1 MSARSI
7 SGDLIA
13 ALKRLRLGGLL
24 PTLAERLILAEKE
37 DTPYEDVLL
46 MLLVDEISRRDSTAS
61 IRRADQAGLDPD
73 MVLERWDKSAKVTY
87 DRRVMNELGSL
98 RFVED
103 HRNVV
108 ILGPVGVGKTFLA
121 NALGHLCCRAGF
133 NVRMLRADAL
143 LRLLKQSRMDNSRD
157 AVMTELATVD
167 VLIID
172 DFALEPMSREES
184 RDIYQLFVE
193 RNARLSTVVT
203 SNRDTAEWIAAFD
216 DALLAQSAVDRFKN
230 NAFDLVVDGES
241 YRSRLKPNIEK
252 LPPPP
257 SAPVKKVA
265 VHPRTKAANRPSMT
279 PRTSAPC
286 RGLRGPPGST
296 RPQICG
302 IRSAGLRCPSP
313 GPMILATAGPIPLAS
328 DTLDAFS
335 LDGLPVLDVR
345 SADLVDV
352 PVAERRDEMTVL
364 GVHPA
369 LLALRRLQVTRAELS
384 LEQGRRVV
392 AVLHPLALVAA
403 SAATDLGSHLLL
415 PQHRLFQREPLVLLV
430 PCFQRAGPRIQR
442 AHAHAVARF
451 RFVNACVL
459 GRLAVTVHGPE
470 KSGSFRRLAGS
481 EKIGDRHEIEGVIYV
496 GRWTPMPS

>member
-7 SGDLIA
+7 SADLIA

-24 PTLAERLILAEKE
+24 PTLAERFTLAEKE
-37 DTPYEDVLL
+37 DTPYEDLLL

-61 IRRADQAGLDPD
+61 IRRAEQAGLEPD

-87 DRRVMNELGSL
+87 DRRVMNELVSL

-103 HRNVV
+103 HRNAVV
-108 ILGPVGVGKTFLA
+108 LGPVGVGKTFLA

-133 NVRMLRADAL
+133 NVRLLRADAL
-143 LRLLKQSRMDNSRD
+143 LRWLKQSRMDNSRD

-203 SNRDTAEWIAAFD
+203 SNRDTAEWIATFD

-257 SAPVKKVA
+257 SAPVKKIP
-265 VHPRTKAANRPSMT
+265 VHPRTKAA
-279 PRTSAPC
+279 
-286 RGLRGPPGST
+286 T
-296 RPQICG
+296 R
-302 IRSAGLRCPSP
+302 
-313 GPMILATAGPIPLAS
+313 
-328 DTLDAFS
+328 
-335 LDGLPVLDVR
+335 
-345 SADLVDV
+345 
-352 PVAERRDEMTVL
+352 RR
-364 GVHPA
+364 
-369 LLALRRLQVTRAELS
+369 
-384 LEQGRRVV
+384 
-392 AVLHPLALVAA
+392 
-403 SAATDLGSHLLL
+403 
-415 PQHRLFQREPLVLLV
+415 
-430 PCFQRAGPRIQR
+430 
-442 AHAHAVARF
+442 
-451 RFVNACVL
+451 
-459 GRLAVTVHGPE
+459 
-470 KSGSFRRLAGS
+470 
-481 EKIGDRHEIEGVIYV
+481 
-496 GRWTPMPS
+496 

>member
-7 SGDLIA
+7 GPDLIA

-24 PTLAERLILAEKE
+24 PTLAERLTLAEKE
-37 DTPYEDVLL
+37 DTPYEDLLL

-73 MVLERWDKSAKVTY
+73 MVLERWDKTAKVTY
-87 DRRVMNELGSL
+87 DRRVMNELSSL

-133 NVRMLRADAL
+133 NVRLQRADAL
-143 LRLLKQSRMDNSRD
+143 LRLLKQSRMDNSRE

-184 RDIYQLFVE
+184 RDVYQLFVE

-265 VHPRTKAANRPSMT
+265 VHPRTKAA
-279 PRTSAPC
+279 A
-286 RGLRGPPGST
+286 
-296 RPQICG
+296 
-302 IRSAGLRCPSP
+302 
-313 GPMILATAGPIPLAS
+313 
-328 DTLDAFS
+328 
-335 LDGLPVLDVR
+335 
-345 SADLVDV
+345 
-352 PVAERRDEMTVL
+352 RR
-364 GVHPA
+364 
-369 LLALRRLQVTRAELS
+369 R
-384 LEQGRRVV
+384 
-392 AVLHPLALVAA
+392 
-403 SAATDLGSHLLL
+403 
-415 PQHRLFQREPLVLLV
+415 
-430 PCFQRAGPRIQR
+430 
-442 AHAHAVARF
+442 
-451 RFVNACVL
+451 
-459 GRLAVTVHGPE
+459 
-470 KSGSFRRLAGS
+470 
-481 EKIGDRHEIEGVIYV
+481 
-496 GRWTPMPS
+496 

>member
-7 SGDLIA
+7 SSDLIA

-24 PTLAERLILAEKE
+24 PTLAERFTLAEKE
-37 DTPYEDVLL
+37 DTPYEDLLL

-61 IRRADQAGLDPD
+61 IRRAEQAGLDPD

-87 DRRVMNELGSL
+87 DRRVMNELVSL

-103 HRNVV
+103 HRNAVV
-108 ILGPVGVGKTFLA
+108 LGPVGVGKTFLA

-133 NVRMLRADAL
+133 NVRLLRADTL

-167 VLIID
+167 VLVID

-203 SNRDTAEWIAAFD
+203 SNRDTAEWIATFD

-241 YRSRLKPNIEK
+241 YRSRLKPSIEK

-265 VHPRTKAANRPSMT
+265 VHPRTKAA
-279 PRTSAPC
+279 A
-286 RGLRGPPGST
+286 
-296 RPQICG
+296 
-302 IRSAGLRCPSP
+302 
-313 GPMILATAGPIPLAS
+313 
-328 DTLDAFS
+328 
-335 LDGLPVLDVR
+335 
-345 SADLVDV
+345 
-352 PVAERRDEMTVL
+352 RR
-364 GVHPA
+364 
-369 LLALRRLQVTRAELS
+369 R
-384 LEQGRRVV
+384 
-392 AVLHPLALVAA
+392 
-403 SAATDLGSHLLL
+403 
-415 PQHRLFQREPLVLLV
+415 
-430 PCFQRAGPRIQR
+430 
-442 AHAHAVARF
+442 
-451 RFVNACVL
+451 
-459 GRLAVTVHGPE
+459 
-470 KSGSFRRLAGS
+470 
-481 EKIGDRHEIEGVIYV
+481 
-496 GRWTPMPS
+496 